1 MAELVAAEP
10 LLLRADQAE
19 PRYNQ
24 ALQAAVAA
32 CAADTAGQ
40 TCYICMDGTAEDGLV
55 RGCACRGA
63 AGVAHVSCLARQ
75 AQVAVERGDGG
86 PGFARWHTCGLCE
99 QRYHGVVQCALGWA
113 CWRTYVGR
121 LEADWPRRLAINVLG
136 NGLSEAGHDD
146 DALSVGEAEL
156 AMMRRLGAPEASILV
171 VQSNLA
177 NTYSSL
183 GRFEEALSMERGV
196 YFGRLRLH
204 GEEHEYTLRS
214 ASNYASSFISLERF
228 EEAKS
233 LFGTDRATRARR
245 RAPGHSGD

>member
-1 MAELVAAEP
+1 M
-10 LLLRADQAE
+10 
-19 PRYNQ
+19 
-24 ALQAAVAA
+24 
-32 CAADTAGQ
+32 
-40 TCYICMDGTAEDGLV
+40 
-55 RGCACRGA
+55 
-63 AGVAHVSCLARQ
+63 
-75 AQVAVERGDGG
+75 
-86 PGFARWHTCGLCE
+86 
-99 QRYHGVVQCALGWA
+99 
-113 CWRTYVGR
+113 GR